1 MLEKMRNSRFRIN
14 MEEEKMRN
22 SRFTSSREE
31 NKTLPPLGG
40 SIDQI

>member
-31 NKTLPPLGG
+31 NKTLTPLGG

>member
-31 NKTLPPLGG
+31 NKTLSPLGG

>member
-31 NKTLPPLGG
+31 NKTLPLLGG